1 MSVSV
6 QWRFYASF
14 TVDHTKVSAD
24 QTDFPVPL
32 VWSGNTAT
40 SNMPSDPLIY
50 GTQRAA
56 KLTGADIRFTSDSFG
71 VTELPFELVQF
82 SQTTSETTA
91 RCEIHVKLS
100 AVSSSTDTVFYMW
113 WGNPYASAYATTDTY
128 GRNAVW
134 SSSYISV
141 WHMNEASGSAMTDSS
156 GNLDATYQSALPSR
170 QAQGPMG
177 SSQLFS
183 NVANCWA
190 FLNSASKWG
199 FNGGT
204 ENMTL
209 MAISKRVTSGEY
221 QSLFSKCD
229 GNSSSDWG
237 NLRWEWYESVGG
249 DGTEGQVW
257 RGTLGGDFIS
267 SSTTVGVTSST
278 AYDHLV
284 YTYNHVNGINYINN
298 SAETII
304 TDTGNLPDDTYDSC
318 VIGNWNGN
326 PGSDQ
331 LRSYV
336 DELRVSN
343 TARSSTWITTEYNA
357 LISPQTF
364 ISRGV
369 VKASS
374 IPTMRSVVIF

>member
-1 MSVSV
+1 
-6 QWRFYASF
+6 
-14 TVDHTKVSAD
+14 
-24 QTDFPVPL
+24 
-32 VWSGNTAT
+32 
-40 SNMPSDPLIY
+40 MPSDPLIY

-91 RCEIHVKLS
+91 RCEIHIKLS

-113 WGNPYASAYATTDTY
+113 WGNPYANAYATTDTY

-141 WHMNEASGSAMTDSS
+141 WHMNESAGSTMTDSS
-156 GNLDATYQSALPSR
+156 GNVDATYQAALPSR
-170 QAQGPMG
+170 QTTGPMK
-177 SSQLFS
+177 SSQRFS
-183 NVANCWA
+183 YVANSWA
-190 FLNSASKWG
+190 FLNSAPKWG

-204 ENMTL
+204 ENMTTTAVL
-209 MAISKRVTSGEY
+209 MRNTSNAY
-221 QSLFSKCD
+221 QGVFCKCD
-229 GNSSSDWG
+229 SNSSSDFG
-237 NLRWEWYESVGG
+237 NLQWEHYNSVQPSA
-249 DGTEGQVW
+249 TRECQYW
-257 RGTLGGDFIS
+257 RGLLGGAWADNGVYPTQVTS
-267 SSTTVGVTSST
+267 SSTFDHISFV
-278 AYDHLV
+278 YD
-284 YTYNHVNGINYINN
+284 HVNGIYYTNATAY
-298 SAETII
+298 TGY
-304 TDTGNLPDDTYDSC
+304 TDSGNLPDNTYDSC

-331 LRSYV
+331 LRADV
-336 DELRVSN
+336 DELRVCN

-364 ISRGV
+364 VNEGV

-374 IPTMRSVVIF
+374 IPTLRSVIIF